1 MEHRK
6 IALHGLSKL
15 SLSSSSLANSGSMSA
30 RGLDVSPLRVLA
42 EISSADNRKLGET
55 TLRSTSDLTRTAS
68 PPQLKRGGRTFLEVE
83 TM

>member
-15 SLSSSSLANSGSMSA
+15 SLSSSSLANSGNLSA
-30 RGLDVSPLRVLA
+30 RGLDVSPVRVLN

-55 TLRSTSDLTRTAS
+55 TLRSSNELTRTVS
-68 PPQLKRGGRTFLEVE
+68 PPQIKRGGRTFLEVE